1 MAETRPMRIC
11 DACGQVDDHPRHV
24 IAYADG
30 DGVTDP
36 EVALKAIEAATG
48 LGVGAEILAQVQ
60 DGSTIMRHMDCCRSL
75 GCPDGTCN
83 EVTAGAE
90 DKTGNA
96 LLKHLTKGN

>member
-11 DACGQVDDHPRHV
+11 DVCGQVDDHPRHV

-30 DGVTDP
+30 DGVTSP
-36 EVALKAIEAATG
+36 EVALKAIELAG
-48 LGVGAEILAQVQ
+48 PLGVAAEVMAQIS
-60 DGSTIMRHMDCCRSL
+60 DGSTIMRHMDCCRVV
-75 GCPDGTCN
+75 GCPDGTCA

-96 LLKHLTKGN
+96 LLKHLTKEN